1 MRFIIPAYI
10 NSDAFKPKPRPAAK
24 RCGIGA
30 STSSDHM
37 PVDVNSFK
45 YSHPF
50 SLQKNRVAT
59 RVGAQR

>member
-1 MRFIIPAYI
+1 M
-10 NSDAFKPKPRPAAK
+10 DDFKPKPRPAAI
-24 RCGIGA
+24 RSGIGA

-37 PVDVNSFK
+37 PIDVNSLK
-45 YSHPF
+45 LSHPF